1 MKAWFIRGAYIH
13 EGMICDLRHIDLHS
27 ADRPI
32 IMGHMSKRIA
42 SANVPTMNSVPV
54 ADYGTRTVYRVVN
67 GKRKK
72 FTLRNLP
79 TEYTP
84 TPNTIGYKIGRV
96 KNSNGKVDPT
106 MILGSHK

>member
-13 EGMICDLRHIDLHS
+13 EGMICDLRHIELHL

-32 IMGHMSKRIA
+32 TIRCMTKRA
-42 SANVPTMNSVPV
+42 AANVPTINSVPV
-54 ADYGTRTVYRVVN
+54 SEYGTRTVYRVVN

-79 TEYTP
+79 TDYTP